1 MPDPIGVSGP
11 GAMSQRVDKQPMRAP
26 TGLPYGE
33 AGALMDAQRQA
44 PMSATPQAPSIP
56 VTGLDAPTAQPNQPI
71 TAGAPVG
78 AGPGPEAL
86 STAFAGPPATGG
98 AVSQALA
105 RVAASDNSGVF
116 ARLLAVAQQ
125 KGL

>member
-1 MPDPIGVSGP
+1 MPDPIGASGP
-11 GAMSQRVDKQPMRAP
+11 GPMSQRIDKQPMRAP

-33 AGALMDAQRQA
+33 AGKLMDAQRGA
-44 PMSATPQAPSIP
+44 PMAATPAPPSIP
-56 VTGLDAPTAQPNQPI
+56 ITGLHEPSANPDQPV
-71 TAGAPVG
+71 TAGAPLG

-86 STAFAGPPATGG
+86 STTAGAPAGG

-105 RVAASDNSGVF
+105 RVAATDNSGIF
-116 ARLLAVAQQ
+116 AQLLAVAQS